1 METGFALC
9 DITPENGIYLT
20 GYGRPERLA
29 TDVHSKLYASVMVM
43 EDDNTLAA
51 VIALDWCFVDWRL
64 TVAIRNGISEAS
76 GIPAENILMC
86 CSHTH
91 SAPHTTYD
99 RTLGRVAVD
108 PENKGV
114 EYALNCTPVLAQ
126 AVCTAKAAL
135 RPTEAAFASGKT
147 MTGVSRRGMNE
158 DGVVAGFLADPDAV
172 YDDNMT
178 VVRFRDSSTGEDQGI
193 IVHCSAHNTAMGV
206 NTSISSDWCGVMKKR
221 INCQYK
227 VPVLFINGACGDVGP
242 RTSFAISGPG
252 FSGYAAGVGDG
263 INSVN
268 EVGYRAA
275 ADALTLLSNMRD
287 FTADLPI
294 KLHVSTINL
303 PQEIPISKEE
313 AEAAIAK
320 YEAEDINKAEPPLA
334 YQLSKIALQ
343 TWSQPIQQ
351 EYSFERTILAFGPM
365 ALVPFPYEM
374 FSIFSLRLRKYGPFE
389 YTLMCSNTNGRN
401 AYMPD
406 RGAIAA
412 GGYEV
417 TCRKTIR
424 PYVLKAEAGDLA
436 VKMSLEQLR
445 SMK

>member
-1 METGFALC
+1 MRVGFAVC
-9 DITPENGIYLT
+9 DITPETGIYLT
-20 GYGRPERLA
+20 GYGHPERLA
-29 TDVHSKLYASVMVM
+29 TDVHSKLYASVMVL
-43 EDDNTLAA
+43 EDDKNIAA

-64 TVAIRNGISEAS
+64 TVAIRNGISEKS
-76 GIPAENILMC
+76 GIAANNILMC

-114 EYALNCTPVLAQ
+114 EYALNCTDALAE
-126 AVCTAKAAL
+126 AVCRAKSAL
-135 RPTEAAFASGKT
+135 RPTEAAFAAGKT
-147 MTGVSRRGMNE
+147 ETGVSRRGMNE
-158 DGVVAGFLADPDAV
+158 NGVVAGFLADPDAI

-178 VVRFRDSSTGEDQGI
+178 VVRFRDRETAEDQGI
-193 IVHCSAHNTAMGV
+193 IVHCSAHNTAMGI

-221 INCQYK
+221 INCQYH

-242 RTSFAISGPG
+242 RTSFAIEGIG

-275 ADALTLLSNMRD
+275 ADALKLLSGMRD
-287 FTADLPI
+287 FTTELPI
-294 KLHVSTINL
+294 KLHVSTLNL
-303 PQEIPISKEE
+303 PQEIPISKED
-313 AEAAIAK
+313 AETTIAK
-320 YEAEDINKAEPPLA
+320 YEAKDINKTEPPLD

-343 TWSQPIQQ
+343 TWSQPIQN
-351 EYSFERTILAFGPM
+351 EYSFERTILAFGPL

-374 FSIFSLRLRKYGPFE
+374 FSIFSLRLRKYGPFQ

-406 RGAIAA
+406 RGAIAS

-424 PYVLKAEAGDLA
+424 AYVLKPEAGDLA
-436 VKMSLEQLR
+436 VQMSLAQLR